1 MSNRIRKTALV
12 SLLCL
17 ALPTIAL
24 AGDKVKVSPY
34 GKVFRSHDGDLKV
47 EMAVLDAKND
57 RGLNDVLLKFTGQP
71 AHEEGIDGKTM
82 LYKAVKG
89 GTGVDFQYK
98 KNNETLNRMA
108 SRESGWGNWT
118 NFEAYFGTKTHTLY
132 LDPKESKELKPEKL
146 AKELQ

>member
-47 EMAVLDAKND
+47 EMAVGCQK
-57 RGLNDVLLKFTGQP
+57 RP
-71 AHEEGIDGKTM
+71 
-82 LYKAVKG
+82 
-89 GTGVDFQYK
+89 
-98 KNNETLNRMA
+98 R
-108 SRESGWGNWT
+108 
-118 NFEAYFGTKTHTLY
+118 
-132 LDPKESKELKPEKL
+132 P
-146 AKELQ
+146 